1 MRHEGISPAAG
12 SCYDCPMMMEKEL
25 PEPVGGLWIAMPAFN
40 EAAVIAEVLAP
51 LCRAGYPVVVVDD
64 GSSDATADMALAAGA
79 VVLRHAVNLG
89 QGAALQ
95 TAMEYCLQQGARYIC
110 TFDADGQHDP
120 ADIPRLFDALTRQG
134 ADVALGS
141 RFLGQAPR
149 LPASRRL
156 LLKAAV
162 AFMRLYGG
170 LKLTDA
176 HNGLRLFTRDA
187 ARRFQIRQARM
198 AHASEMVR
206 KCHKAGLK
214 IIEVPCTIRYTDYSL
229 SKGQG
234 GLGSINILLDL
245 FLERLHR

>member
-1 MRHEGISPAAG
+1 
-12 SCYDCPMMMEKEL
+12 
-25 PEPVGGLWIAMPAFN
+25 MPAFN
-40 EAAVIAEVLAP
+40 EAPVICEVIAP
-51 LCRAGYPVVVVDD
+51 LRRAGHEVVVVDD
-64 GSSDATADMALAAGA
+64 GSSDGTADAALAAGA

-95 TAMEYCLQQGARYIC
+95 TAIEYCLEQGARYIC

-120 ADIPRLFDALTRQG
+120 ADIPRLFAAMKEKQ
-134 ADVALGS
+134 ADVVLGS

-149 LPASRRL
+149 MPVSRRL

-170 LKLTDA
+170 LRLTDA
-176 HNGLRLFTRDA
+176 HNGLRLLTRDA
-187 ARRFQIRQARM
+187 ASRFEIRQARM

-206 KCHKAGLK
+206 KCHKAGLR

>member
-1 MRHEGISPAAG
+1 
-12 SCYDCPMMMEKEL
+12 MEKEISK
-25 PEPVGGLWIAMPAFN
+25 PVDGLWIAMPAFN
-40 EAAVIAEVLAP
+40 EAAVIGAVLTP
-51 LCRAGYPVVVVDD
+51 LCRVGYPVVVVDD
-64 GSSDATADMALAAGA
+64 GSSDSTAEVALQAGA
-79 VVLRHAVNLG
+79 IVLRHAVNLG

-95 TAMEYCLQQGARYIC
+95 TAIEYCLEQGARYIC

-120 ADIPRLFDALTRQG
+120 EDIPRLFDALMTQR
-134 ADVALGS
+134 ADVVLGS

-176 HNGLRLFTRDA
+176 HNGLRLFTHDA
-187 ARRFQIRQARM
+187 VRRFQIRQARM

-214 IIEVPCTIRYTDYSL
+214 IIEVPCTIHYTDYSL
-229 SKGQG
+229 SKGQS
-234 GLGSINILLDL
+234 GLGGINILLDL

>member
-1 MRHEGISPAAG
+1 MKTENGHIA
-12 SCYDCPMMMEKEL
+12 
-25 PEPVGGLWIAMPAFN
+25 GLWIAMPAFN
-40 EAAVIAEVLAP
+40 EAPVIGEVIASLR
-51 LCRAGYPVVVVDD
+51 RAGHEVVVVDD
-64 GSSDATADMALAAGA
+64 GSSDGTADAALAAGA

-95 TAMEYCLQQGARYIC
+95 TAIEYCLGQGARYIC

-120 ADIPRLFDALTRQG
+120 ADIPRLFAAMKEKQ
-134 ADVALGS
+134 ADVVLGS

-149 LPASRRL
+149 MPASRRL

-187 ARRFQIRQARM
+187 ASRFEIRQARM

-206 KCHKAGLK
+206 KCHKAGLR